1 MYNYLFINGYA
12 VYYIKKNGLLVLI
25 IKSKRKY
32 VY

>member
-12 VYYIKKNGLLVLI
+12 VYYIKKNGLLVCLSE
-25 IKSKRKY
+25 SKRKY